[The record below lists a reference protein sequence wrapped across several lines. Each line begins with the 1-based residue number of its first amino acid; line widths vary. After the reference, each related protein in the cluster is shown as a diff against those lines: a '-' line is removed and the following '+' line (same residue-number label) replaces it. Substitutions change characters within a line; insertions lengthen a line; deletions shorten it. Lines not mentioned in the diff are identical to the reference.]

1 MFADLEIDGVV
12 TQLNVNLGTVASGS
26 GQRLL
31 YGPFTWVCGQEMI
44 LNRILIVWKTSGNGT
59 ELVPY
64 SCSTYNKSQCEFPAS
79 VVITAP
85 LAVQFDYSGCT
96 NGSISTINFDS
107 TTNGGTPPY
116 SYAWDFD
123 SNGTTDSTQENPIFN
138 YNNSS
143 SNTATLTVTDAMGLT
158 NT

>member
-1 MFADLEIDGVV
+1 
-12 TQLNVNLGTVASGS
+12 
-26 GQRLL
+26 
-31 YGPFTWVCGQEMI
+31 MI

-96 NGSISTINFDS
+96 NESISTINFDS

-123 SNGTTDSTQENPIFN
+123 SNGTVDSTQENPTFN

-158 NT
+158 NTYSVPIVYPSQVNVNANVHLVQLLQLI